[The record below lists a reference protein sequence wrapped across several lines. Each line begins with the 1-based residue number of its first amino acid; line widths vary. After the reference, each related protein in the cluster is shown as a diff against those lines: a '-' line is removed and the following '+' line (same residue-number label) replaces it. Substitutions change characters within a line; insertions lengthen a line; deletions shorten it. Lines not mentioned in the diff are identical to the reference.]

1 MGKIIRRVATD
12 LSQGHCWPPMSPIP
26 GAGSVLI
33 EGYPAMKVGDS
44 YNAHPGPC
52 GTVGPHAGVAVGGSP
67 DVFVEG
73 VPVHRDADEISCG
86 DVADIGAMT
95 VFANGAGRTGAAGG
109 PGVGPNETVGYTVGI
124 PEFTYPGMKGDE
136 IIIKLPISSF
146 KGFVNPTAVGSNCSF
161 SLRLSEAYSPLEEED
176 TGTIIKNFPGPA
188 LTVQSGQN
196 TVTSPGRPE
205 LNTAIPISTKF
216 KSLKWV
222 ASSVKKSEF
231 ALTVNFNKN
240 TGHFSG
246 NLKVNI
252 YALGYSGTTLY
263 QGEVEFTNFVGT
275 TTKTVIFEGQEVPS
289 TPTGQPIC
297 P

>member
-109 PGVGPNETVGYTVGI
+109 PGVGPNETVGYTVKV
-124 PEFTYPGMKGDE
+124 PEFTYPNMKGDE
-136 IIIKLPISSF
+136 IIIKIPIPVTQPRSM
-146 KGFVNPTAVGSNCSF
+146 AVGSTCTF
-161 SLRLSEAYSPLEEED
+161 SLPLLEAYSPLEEED
-176 TGTIIKNFPGPA
+176 TGTIVKNFPGPA

-196 TVTSPGRPE
+196 TVTLPGRPE

-216 KSLKWV
+216 RSLKWV
-222 ASSVKKSEF
+222 SFPVAENLFTLK
-231 ALTVNFNKN
+231 VNFNES
-240 TGHFSG
+240 TGVFNGS
-246 NLKVNI
+246 LKLASNI
-252 YALGYSGTTLY
+252 FFNNGFEGRTYYEGK
-263 QGEVEFTNFVGT
+263 VDFINFVGT
-275 TTKTVIFEGQEVPS
+275 TTKTVIFEGQEVAS
-289 TPTGQPIC
+289 C

>member
-136 IIIKLPISSF
+136 IIIKIPIPVTQPRSM
-146 KGFVNPTAVGSNCSF
+146 AVGSTCTF
-161 SLRLSEAYSPLEEED
+161 SLPLLEAYSPLEEED
-176 TGTIIKNFPGPA
+176 TGTIVKNFPGPA

-196 TVTSPGRPE
+196 TVTLPGRPE

-216 KSLKWV
+216 RSLKWV
-222 ASSVKKSEF
+222 SFPVAENLFTLK
-231 ALTVNFNKN
+231 VNFNES
-240 TGHFSG
+240 TGVFNGS
-246 NLKVNI
+246 LKVASNTFFNNGFEGRTYYEGKVDFI
-252 YALGYSGTTLY
+252 
-263 QGEVEFTNFVGT
+263 NFVGT
-275 TTKTVIFEGQEVPS
+275 TTKTVIFEGQEVAS
-289 TPTGQPIC
+289 C